1 MRPGAEGPPLPC
13 ASGCAP
19 GVLKNVGRTNAEN
32 TKSARRS
39 ESTANTIMRQCAT
52 VHFLES
58 QPLDIDCGKFI
69 QGAAKEGSGTDLRR
83 LLGPRASRIPHAHV
97 TALPSASSTF
107 PSPAHTSA
115 QSDSRVR
122 LIAHDGLHHRLQR
135 RREGGGCPRATRR
148 SQAQRRRPRRGQG
161 FRDARA
167 VQEGTSLSALR
178 SRRSSPVRIIEKAFR
193 GVATTRPNDFPRK
206 WIGGFAPSMP
216 ICALADATP
225 PPPPADRAH
234 GRPRAR
240 QGRRG

>member
-1 MRPGAEGPPLPC
+1 MLEGQTPKTRRARVVLNRPPMTQRG
-13 ASGCAP
+13 
-19 GVLKNVGRTNAEN
+19 
-32 TKSARRS
+32 SARRCIFS
-39 ESTANTIMRQCAT
+39 SHR
-52 VHFLES
+52 
-58 QPLDIDCGKFI
+58 PLDIDCGKFI

-148 SQAQRRRPRRGQG
+148 AQAQRRRARRQG

-167 VQEGTSLSALR
+167 VQEGTSLERVALPR
-178 SRRSSPVRIIEKAFR
+178 IEPVENREGVPWRRRDETERAPLSL
-193 GVATTRPNDFPRK
+193 K
-206 WIGGFAPSMP
+206 WIGDIARFMSICAFADAPS
-216 ICALADATP
+216 P
-225 PPPPADRAH
+225 PSPADRAH

-240 QGRRG
+240 QDRRG

>member
-1 MRPGAEGPPLPC
+1 MQPGAEGPPLPC

-148 SQAQRRRPRRGQG
+148 AQAQRRRARRQG

-167 VQEGTSLSALR
+167 VQEGTSLERVALPWIEPVENR
-178 SRRSSPVRIIEKAFR
+178 EGVPWRRRDETERTPLSL
-193 GVATTRPNDFPRK
+193 K
-206 WIGGFAPSMP
+206 WIGDIARFVSICAFADAPS
-216 ICALADATP
+216 P
-225 PPPPADRAH
+225 PSPADRAH

-240 QGRRG
+240 QDRRG